1 MKLLITTQVRENYGA
16 HDWDGVGEC
25 PSYWKSK
32 GGNDYV
38 LRNFKGSDSQARYAV
53 EELRDQF
60 ESNNDYF
67 HEYVLGWQ
75 IVEDDFL
82 TEFEH
87 DQLECD
93 GEIRWPA
100 KEIHYSV
107 FDEDLLTR
115 YPDAIAQV
123 EVLKKDFLGL

>member
-25 PSYWKSK
+25 PQYWKAK

-38 LRNFKGSDSQARYAV
+38 LRDFKGSDRQARYAV

-67 HEYVLGWQ
+67 HEYVLSWE

-82 TEFEH
+82 TEFEQS
-87 DQLECD
+87 QLEYD
-93 GEIRWPA
+93 GEIRYPA

-107 FDEDLLTR
+107 FDQDLLTR

>member
-25 PSYWKSK
+25 PQYWKSK
-32 GGNDYV
+32 GGNEYV
-38 LRNFKGSDSQARYAV
+38 LRD
-53 EELRDQF
+53 
-60 ESNNDYF
+60 F
-67 HEYVLGWQ
+67 HEYALSWQ

-87 DQLECD
+87 DQMECD

-107 FDEDLLTR
+107 F
-115 YPDAIAQV
+115 
-123 EVLKKDFLGL
+123 G

>member
-1 MKLLITTQVRENYGA
+1 MLYYMSRANKKGNDMKLLITTQVRENYGA

-32 GGNDYV
+32 GGNEYV
-38 LRNFKGSDSQARYAV
+38 LRDFKGSDGQAEYAV
-53 EELRDQF
+53 NELRDQF
-60 ESNNDYF
+60 ESDNDYF
-67 HEYVLGWQ
+67 QEYVLGWQ

-100 KEIHYSV
+100 KEIRYSI
-107 FDEDLLTR
+107 F
-115 YPDAIAQV
+115 
-123 EVLKKDFLGL
+123 G

>member
-1 MKLLITTQVRENYGA
+1 MTT
-16 HDWDGVGEC
+16 
-25 PSYWKSK
+25 SM
-32 GGNDYV
+32 
-38 LRNFKGSDSQARYAV
+38 
-53 EELRDQF
+53 
-60 ESNNDYF
+60 
-67 HEYVLGWQ
+67 EYVLGWQ

-87 DQLECD
+87 DQMECD

-107 FDEDLLTR
+107 FEEDLLTR

>member
-25 PSYWKSK
+25 PQYWKAK

-38 LRNFKGSDSQARYAV
+38 LRDFKGSDRQARYAV

-60 ESNNDYF
+60 ESDNDYF
-67 HEYVLGWQ
+67 HEYVLSWQ

-87 DQLECD
+87 DQMECD

-100 KEIHYSV
+100 KEIHYSI
-107 FDEDLLTR
+107 F
-115 YPDAIAQV
+115 
-123 EVLKKDFLGL
+123 G

>member
-1 MKLLITTQVRENYGA
+1 MSRANKKGNDMKLLITTQVRENYGA

-25 PSYWKSK
+25 PQYWKSK
-32 GGNDYV
+32 GGNEYV
-38 LRNFKGSDSQARYAV
+38 LRDFNGSDGQAEYAV
-53 EELRDQF
+53 NELRDQF

-67 HEYVLGWQ
+67 HEYALSWE
-75 IVEDDFL
+75 IVADDFL

-100 KEIHYSV
+100 KEIRYSI
-107 FDEDLLTR
+107 F
-115 YPDAIAQV
+115 
-123 EVLKKDFLGL
+123 G